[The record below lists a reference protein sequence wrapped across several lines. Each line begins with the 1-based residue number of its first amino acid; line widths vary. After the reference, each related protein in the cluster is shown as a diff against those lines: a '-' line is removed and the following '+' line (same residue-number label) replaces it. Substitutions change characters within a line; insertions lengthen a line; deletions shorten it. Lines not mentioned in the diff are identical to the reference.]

1 MSWRM
6 IGKPISTAEMSGIPT
21 VTQKFYSMPLTNDYL
36 LKSVI
41 MGIIFY
47 NDPAF
52 TNVYVEIWSDRS
64 GAAQKLIATS
74 NVIPKSECL
83 VVEDHAFRQIGFS
96 FDSAIPLRAQTP
108 YHLAIRASGYTG
120 NDASHIA
127 ARISYPDPQY
137 GNIIQKDATQA
148 ATHPFDFVLVSADI

>member
-1 MSWRM
+1 MGWRM
-6 IGKPISTAEMSGIPT
+6 IGKPIMTSEMSGIPT
-21 VTQKFYSMPLTNDYL
+21 VTQKFNSMSGTNDYL

-41 MGIIFY
+41 CGIIFY

-52 TNVYVEIWSDRS
+52 TDIYLEIWSDRS

-74 NVIPKSECL
+74 NSIPKSECL
-83 VVEDHAFRQIGFS
+83 LVEDHAFRQIGFS

-120 NDASHIA
+120 TNASHVA
-127 ARISYPDPQY
+127 ARLSYPDPQY
-137 GNIIQKDATQA
+137 GNIITKDATQA
-148 ATHPFDFVLVSADI
+148 ATHPFDFVLVSADM